1 MVKPAVY
8 TVGSTCLAKVKGYP
22 PWPAIVKDIQ
32 PGTDRDGSFSFFLND
47 RFLIEIVLIKRSF
60 PKRSFS

>member
-1 MVKPAVY
+1 MHKKIFQTKMVKPAVY

-32 PGTDRDGSFSFFLND
+32 PGTDRDGSFPFFSKT
-47 RFLIEIVLIKRSF
+47 IVSL
-60 PKRSFS
+60 